1 MDKPQEPEVWTSS
14 KTVEW
19 CLRNQDL
26 HASPHDAL
34 RERDVGRTVEV
45 RKFTVWASLTFRHRQ
60 LAECCLC
67 SPAVLPAA
75 VLPWIRSTG
84 KWQTKPESILP
95 LFSLLA
101 SSDRLFR
108 AVDTGICR

>member
-26 HASPHDAL
+26 HASPQDAL

-45 RKFTVWASLTFRHRQ
+45 RKFTVWASLTFTAPPAGRMLPV
-60 LAECCLC
+60 LASCL
-67 SPAVLPAA
+67 AAA

-95 LFSLLA
+95 FFSLLA

-108 AVDTGICR
+108 AVDICR